1 MLITHSFF
9 TETVSLETGQL
20 NTGLEV
26 LEYQKTTAK
35 EPVRSGH
42 LQECPAHRAATW
54 DEQQRVLQKEEG
66 QIPGIQAL
74 RGTVAREGV
83 MNYTSTQRAG

>member
-20 NTGLEV
+20 NTALEV

-35 EPVRSGH
+35 EPAGMSGPQGSH
-42 LQECPAHRAATW
+42 LR
-54 DEQQRVLQKEEG
+54 
-66 QIPGIQAL
+66 
-74 RGTVAREGV
+74 
-83 MNYTSTQRAG
+83 